1 MPSSSCRQPRFSPLS
16 LLFSSPALPTPSML
30 PIIGLKRFS
39 PLFKLPPVKLPSM
52 KRSPTVLL
60 MKRSPTV
67 LLMKRSPMKPP
78 QQQTPHPPPSSPTVS
93 LWHCCLAA
101 FSSTSPSAHRQPS
114 PPILSPLWRRSRPSP
129 RFPPFSSSP
138 SFSPFTLPPSPSL
151 LSPTTPRWLFFARSL
166 FSLSTLLLSLLPFFA
181 SAASPVSSFSSSSVA
196 PTTPFLPS
204 PSPVSWPP
212 CPATAPTPPR
222 PRKQL

>member
-1 MPSSSCRQPRFSPLS
+1 MR
-16 LLFSSPALPTPSML
+16 

-39 PLFKLPPVKLPSM
+39 PLFKLSPVKLLS
-52 KRSPTVLL
+52 V
-60 MKRSPTV
+60 
-67 LLMKRSPMKPP
+67 KRSPMTSP
-78 QQQTPHPPPSSPTVS
+78 QQHTPHPPLSSPTVS
-93 LWHCCLAA
+93 LWRCCPAA
-101 FSSTSPSAHRQPS
+101 FSSTSPSAHRQHS
-114 PPILSPLWRRSRPSP
+114 PPIHSPLWRRSHPSP

-151 LSPTTPRWLFFARSL
+151 LSPTTRRLPFFARSL

-181 SAASPVSSFSSSSVA
+181 SAASPASSFSSSSVA

-222 PRKQL
+222 PRRQL

>member
-16 LLFSSPALPTPSML
+16 LPFSSPTLPTPSMR

-39 PLFKLPPVKLPSM
+39 PLFKLSPVKLLS
-52 KRSPTVLL
+52 V
-60 MKRSPTV
+60 
-67 LLMKRSPMKPP
+67 KRSPMTSP
-78 QQQTPHPPPSSPTVS
+78 QQHTPHPPLSSPTVS
-93 LWHCCLAA
+93 LWHCCPAA

-151 LSPTTPRWLFFARSL
+151 LSPTTRRLPFFARSL

-181 SAASPVSSFSSSSVA
+181 SAASPSSSFSSSSVA

-222 PRKQL
+222 PRRQL

>member
-1 MPSSSCRQPRFSPLS
+1 MR
-16 LLFSSPALPTPSML
+16 

-60 MKRSPTV
+60 MKRST
-67 LLMKRSPMKPP
+67 MASP

-93 LWHCCLAA
+93 LWRCCPAA